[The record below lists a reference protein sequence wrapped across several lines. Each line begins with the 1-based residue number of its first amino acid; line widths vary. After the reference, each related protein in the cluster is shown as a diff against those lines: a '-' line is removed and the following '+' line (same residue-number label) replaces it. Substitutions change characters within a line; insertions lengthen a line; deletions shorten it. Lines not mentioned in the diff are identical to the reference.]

1 MALCER
7 MRRIQ
12 GDRNMEEAA
21 LVWIGRAGQYAAEVL
36 QFVVLHEAVGIAL
49 IMPMG
54 GMSGADAIFRD
65 GEIRLCD
72 MSGVFAHERENTKN
86 LGKQKYSDN
95 PRTETARCGCGKN
108 QTRHQL
114 LRFATI

>member
-1 MALCER
+1 MALCKR

-12 GDRNMEEAA
+12 RDGNMQEAA
-21 LVWIGRAGQYAAEVL
+21 PVWIGRAGQYAAEIL
-36 QFVVLHEAVGIAL
+36 QFVMLHKAVGIAL
-49 IMPMG
+49 IVSMG
-54 GMSGADAIFRD
+54 SMSGADAIFRD

-86 LGKQKYSDN
+86 LRKQKYSDN
-95 PRTETARCGCGKN
+95 PRTETARCGFEKN

>member
-72 MSGVFAHERENTKN
+72 MSGVFAHEGKDTKN
-86 LGKQKYSDN
+86 LGNEEYSHNQRTQAVRYGRWKHQKPD
-95 PRTETARCGCGKN
+95 
-108 QTRHQL
+108 
-114 LRFATI
+114 